1 MKVND
6 IGLIIEEKTD
16 RYSEY
21 PERQAKNIAK
31 ITEYIKSTNA
41 EIANLKATVR
51 ELKSR
56 IEYLEE
62 HL

>member
-16 RYSEY
+16 RYPEY

-31 ITEYIKSTNA
+31 LTDFIKSTNA